1 MNQHFKII
9 NAYWVYVFFHLTQ
22 NNSYI
27 LAGIPWLIF
36 PRFGVSLLKPRRK
49 HLKSLGLFLC
59 HYAVNFLWLPKPLN
73 ITPSGIAQNRLES
86 LVSLS
91 KSFAFPGYLVLGHRV
106 NKVIPFGTQGQ
117 DNVWIHVGKGCGSL
131 SAGQQL
137 SGSYYNMRAHA

>member
-1 MNQHFKII
+1 MKVNIYYGGRGWYSLADISKI
-9 NAYWVYVFFHLTQ
+9 WSKFVKTKKLSSEF
-22 NNSYI
+22 
-27 LAGIPWLIF
+27 
-36 PRFGVSLLKPRRK
+36 K

-91 KSFAFPGYLVLGHRV
+91 KSCAFPGYLVLGHRV

-117 DNVWIHVGKGCGSL
+117 DSVWIRVGKGCGPL
-131 SAGQQL
+131 NVGQQL
-137 SGSYYNMRAHA
+137 SGSYYNMRAPA